1 LLHAS
6 YMQIF
11 SILGNVEN
19 P

>member
-1 LLHAS
+1 LLHAA